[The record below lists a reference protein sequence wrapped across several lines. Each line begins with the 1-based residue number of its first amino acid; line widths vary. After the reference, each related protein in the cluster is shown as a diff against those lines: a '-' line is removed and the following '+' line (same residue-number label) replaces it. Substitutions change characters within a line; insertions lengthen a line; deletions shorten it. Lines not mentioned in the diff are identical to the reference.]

1 MAKLKSI
8 FDRFDAL
15 SSGRLT
21 GVQVEQML
29 VYMNRPV
36 DSVQVATWLQKL
48 KENEDT
54 IEFPE
59 FVAQYSVS
67 TLLLSAAILV
77 PCNHD
82 LTSLFLSFSF
92 SNNSRLSRCSRARTQ
107 TCRWERK
114 AHTKEAEV
122 TAAVDPLVDAVGRR
136 VASPT
141 GTSTKTSTGRTEMIS
156 SKAKTTGKMG
166 ITAAPWRR
174 ASKTKKLPI

>member
-36 DSVQVATWLQKL
+36 ESVQVAAWLQKL

-59 FVAQYSVS
+59 FVAQYSVNF
-67 TLLLSAAILV
+67 TFYFFFLV
-77 PCNHD
+77 VFLPC
-82 LTSLFLSFSF
+82 LSFV
-92 SNNSRLSRCSRARTQ
+92 Q
-107 TCRWERK
+107 
-114 AHTKEAEV
+114 
-122 TAAVDPLVDAVGRR
+122 
-136 VASPT
+136 
-141 GTSTKTSTGRTEMIS
+141 
-156 SKAKTTGKMG
+156 
-166 ITAAPWRR
+166 
-174 ASKTKKLPI
+174 